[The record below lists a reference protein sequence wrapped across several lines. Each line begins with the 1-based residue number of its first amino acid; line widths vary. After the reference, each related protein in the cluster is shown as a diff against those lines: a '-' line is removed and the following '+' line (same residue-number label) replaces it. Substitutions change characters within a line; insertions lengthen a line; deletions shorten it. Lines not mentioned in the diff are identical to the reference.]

1 MKYVSITFD
10 DGREDNYSVAFPVLK
25 NKKLTAT
32 IYCTTGFIDKSWE
45 KKSDWYSAEKAINIE
60 QLHEL
65 KKNGWEIA
73 LHGDKHVTEIDDSE
87 IALNKFQSWGF
98 LSGPIGMS
106 LPDSQKNSSLYD
118 FINHFYPNVI
128 SYIRIGRAR
137 DTKKLSS
144 RILFGLYT
152 FLKVQKA
159 YDAFN
164 KPSVLQTT
172 DLKLPLIP
180 SVVVRLS
187 DNPSMILSFIESLA
201 DNTWVSIMLH
211 SIHKDIDIYQNDP
224 WNWPESKLIK
234 FCDGLSKMRDQGF
247 IDVIPMIDV
256 IKKLN
261 LGDGRGD

>member
-1 MKYVSITFD
+1 M
-10 DGREDNYSVAFPVLK
+10 
-25 NKKLTAT
+25 
-32 IYCTTGFIDKSWE
+32 
-45 KKSDWYSAEKAINIE
+45 
-60 QLHEL
+60 
-65 KKNGWEIA
+65 
-73 LHGDKHVTEIDDSE
+73 
-87 IALNKFQSWGF
+87 
-98 LSGPIGMS
+98 
-106 LPDSQKNSSLYD
+106 
-118 FINHFYPNVI
+118 
-128 SYIRIGRAR
+128 
-137 DTKKLSS
+137 
-144 RILFGLYT
+144 
-152 FLKVQKA
+152 
-159 YDAFN
+159 
-164 KPSVLQTT
+164 QTT